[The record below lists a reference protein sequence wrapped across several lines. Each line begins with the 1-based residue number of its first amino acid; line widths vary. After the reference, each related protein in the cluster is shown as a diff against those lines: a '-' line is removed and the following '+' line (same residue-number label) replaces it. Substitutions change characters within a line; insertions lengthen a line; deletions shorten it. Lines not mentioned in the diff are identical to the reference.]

1 MVIQKEVE
9 GTSFDSAFQTGNA
22 SLMTLDQ
29 YIGNVKSGEYASRIA
44 YLRGLIKAGKKDEA
58 DAYKK
63 KLPLYVA
70 GGVMEGGRKLEH
82 MVRYSACTVVDID
95 DSPIPVPELLLRAA
109 ELPYVKAGHVSPSGS
124 GVKLFV
130 LVDSGLKD
138 HYPAFEVVRRRVET
152 DLPGVKVDISGKD
165 PNRGCFASHDPDAF
179 YKEESEVIEI
189 PVASPELQSGSG
201 HPLRRHVLRHEA
213 FELHRQV
220 RTKQC
225 FCLRQPPFLSCEVV
239 FGLE

>member
-1 MVIQKEVE
+1 
-9 GTSFDSAFQTGNA
+9 
-22 SLMTLDQ
+22 
-29 YIGNVKSGEYASRIA
+29 
-44 YLRGLIKAGKKDEA
+44 
-58 DAYKK
+58 
-63 KLPLYVA
+63 
-70 GGVMEGGRKLEH
+70 MEGGRKLEH

-189 PVASPELQSGSG
+189 PVASPELQSGFRAS
-201 HPLRRHVLRHEA
+201 LRRHVLRHEA

-225 FCLRQPPFLSCEVV
+225 FCSRQPPFLSCEVV

>member
-179 YKEESEVIEI
+179 
-189 PVASPELQSGSG
+189 
-201 HPLRRHVLRHEA
+201 
-213 FELHRQV
+213 
-220 RTKQC
+220 
-225 FCLRQPPFLSCEVV
+225 
-239 FGLE
+239 